1 MILRV
6 GPLTACPPTI
16 GEIAS
21 SYGISKNHVM
31 KVVHQLGVA
40 GYIETVRG
48 QSGGMRLARSA
59 AEINLGEVVRRTEPD
74 LALVPCFE
82 PINSACVIT
91 PACKLRRAL
100 HEARAAFLAVLDSY
114 SLGDLI
120 DRLRAGFG
128 GYNDSLLNTFDL
140 QLNLDAAVCSR
151 LEGNRQCRLAKPV
164 RRSLN

>member
-1 MILRV
+1 MRLTVYTDFSLRV
-6 GPLTACPPTI
+6 LMYVALHPDRRPTI

-21 SYGISKNHVM
+21 SYGISKNHIM

-59 AEINLGEVVRRTEPD
+59 DAINLGEVVRHTEPD

-120 DRLRAGFG
+120 DNREVLRELFAQG
-128 GYNDSLLNTFDL
+128 SASTLEAKE
-140 QLNLDAAVCSR
+140 AASTPPQVA
-151 LEGNRQCRLAKPV
+151 AKT
-164 RRSLN
+164 